1 MQQCITK
8 AGTGTKFTLR
18 FNFARLR
25 GVSFNQEEESVQ
37 FEWDENKNMKNLDK
51 HGIDFN
57 DAITIFDD
65 DDRLEAIDDRND
77 YGEERI
83 QVIGEAK
90 PGVLMAV
97 YTWRKNNTS
106 RRMISARTAS
116 KKERALYQSMKSR

>member
-1 MQQCITK
+1 M
-8 AGTGTKFTLR
+8 L
-18 FNFARLR
+18 
-25 GVSFNQEEESVQ
+25 
-37 FEWDENKNMKNLDK
+37 FEWDDNKNMKNIEK

-65 DDRLEAIDDRND
+65 DNRVEVSDDRNN

-97 YTWRKNNTS
+97 YTWRKHNSS

-116 KKERALYQSMKSR
+116 KKERILYLSMKFK

>member
-1 MQQCITK
+1 V
-8 AGTGTKFTLR
+8 L
-18 FNFARLR
+18 
-25 GVSFNQEEESVQ
+25 
-37 FEWDENKNMKNLDK
+37 FEWDENKNQKNIEK

-65 DDRLEAIDDRND
+65 DDRIEAVDGRND

-90 PGVLMAV
+90 PGILMAV
-97 YTWRKNNTS
+97 YTWRQNGTS

-116 KKERALYQSMKSR
+116 KKERAVYYSMKVR

>member
-1 MQQCITK
+1 M
-8 AGTGTKFTLR
+8 L
-18 FNFARLR
+18 
-25 GVSFNQEEESVQ
+25 
-37 FEWDENKNMKNLDK
+37 FEWDENKNIKNIEK

-65 DDRLEAIDDRND
+65 DDRVEVSDDRND

-83 QVIGEAK
+83 QVVGEAK
-90 PGVLMAV
+90 PSVLMAV

-116 KKERALYQSMKSR
+116 KKECMLYQSMK

>member
-1 MQQCITK
+1 VLVQLK
-8 AGTGTKFTLR
+8 
-18 FNFARLR
+18 
-25 GVSFNQEEESVQ
+25 EEFVQ
-37 FEWDENKNMKNLDK
+37 FEWDENKNRKNLDK

-65 DDRLEAIDDRND
+65 DNRLEATDNRND

-106 RRMISARTAS
+106 RRMISARTTS
-116 KKERALYQSMKSR
+116 QKERAIYQSMKVR

>member
-1 MQQCITK
+1 M
-8 AGTGTKFTLR
+8 L
-18 FNFARLR
+18 
-25 GVSFNQEEESVQ
+25 
-37 FEWDENKNMKNLDK
+37 FEWDENKNQKNIEK

-65 DDRLEAIDDRND
+65 DDRIEAVDGRND

-90 PGVLMAV
+90 PGILMAV
-97 YTWRKNNTS
+97 YTWRQNGTS

-116 KKERALYQSMKSR
+116 KKERAVYYSMKVR

>member
-1 MQQCITK
+1 MK
-8 AGTGTKFTLR
+8 
-18 FNFARLR
+18 
-25 GVSFNQEEESVQ
+25 
-37 FEWDENKNMKNLDK
+37 FEWDDNKNNRNIKK

-65 DDRLEAIDDRND
+65 DNRLEAVDDRDD

-90 PGVLMAV
+90 PGMLMVA
-97 YTWRKNNTS
+97 YTWRHNETS

-116 KKERALYQSMKSR
+116 KKERALYNSMKGWG

>member
-1 MQQCITK
+1 M
-8 AGTGTKFTLR
+8 L
-18 FNFARLR
+18 
-25 GVSFNQEEESVQ
+25 
-37 FEWDENKNMKNLDK
+37 FEWDENKNIKNLKK
-51 HGIDFN
+51 HGIDFS

-65 DDRLEAIDDRND
+65 DDRVEVYDNRNA

-97 YTWRKNNTS
+97 YTWRKSNTS

-116 KKERALYQSMKSR
+116 KKERVLYQSMKFK

>member
-1 MQQCITK
+1 M
-8 AGTGTKFTLR
+8 L
-18 FNFARLR
+18 
-25 GVSFNQEEESVQ
+25 
-37 FEWDENKNMKNLDK
+37 FEWDEAKNKRNLEK

-65 DDRLEAIDDRND
+65 DDRIEAVDGRND
-77 YGEERI
+77 YGETRI

-116 KKERALYQSMKSR
+116 QKERALYKLMK

>member
-1 MQQCITK
+1 V
-8 AGTGTKFTLR
+8 L
-18 FNFARLR
+18 
-25 GVSFNQEEESVQ
+25 
-37 FEWDENKNMKNLDK
+37 FEWDEVKNMSNIDK

-65 DDRLEAIDDRND
+65 DDRIEAVDDRNA

-90 PGVLMAV
+90 PGILMAV
-97 YTWRKNNTS
+97 YTWRQNGTS

-116 KKERALYQSMKSR
+116 KKERLMYLSMKTR

>member
-1 MQQCITK
+1 M
-8 AGTGTKFTLR
+8 
-18 FNFARLR
+18 
-25 GVSFNQEEESVQ
+25 Q
-37 FEWDENKNMKNLDK
+37 FEWDENKNSKNIEK

-57 DAITIFDD
+57 DAIAIFDD
-65 DDRLEAIDDRND
+65 DERIEAVDNRNN

-97 YTWRKNNTS
+97 YTWRKNATS

-116 KKERALYQSMKSR
+116 RKERVLYLSMKGR

>member
-1 MQQCITK
+1 M
-8 AGTGTKFTLR
+8 F
-18 FNFARLR
+18 
-25 GVSFNQEEESVQ
+25 
-37 FEWDENKNMKNLDK
+37 FEWDDNKNMLNIEK
-51 HGIDFN
+51 HGIDFE

-65 DDRLEAIDDRND
+65 DCRIEAVDGRNN

-90 PGVLMAV
+90 PGILMAV

-116 KKERALYQSMKSR
+116 KKERDIYKKMKRE

>member
-1 MQQCITK
+1 V
-8 AGTGTKFTLR
+8 L
-18 FNFARLR
+18 
-25 GVSFNQEEESVQ
+25 
-37 FEWDENKNMKNLDK
+37 FEWDENKNQKNIEK

-65 DDRLEAIDDRND
+65 DDRIEAFDGRND

-90 PGVLMAV
+90 PGILMAV
-97 YTWRKNNTS
+97 YTWRQNGTS

-116 KKERALYQSMKSR
+116 KKERAVYYNMKVR

>member
-1 MQQCITK
+1 V
-8 AGTGTKFTLR
+8 L
-18 FNFARLR
+18 
-25 GVSFNQEEESVQ
+25 
-37 FEWDENKNMKNLDK
+37 FEWDENKNIKNLKK
-51 HGIDFN
+51 HGIDFS

-65 DDRLEAIDDRND
+65 DDRVEVYDNRNA

-97 YTWRKNNTS
+97 YTWRKSNTS

-116 KKERALYQSMKSR
+116 KKERVLYQSMKFK